1 METSWPYQVLM
12 RHHILW
18 IFQIHQ
24 FTVTDETGTAIFEV
38 REKSLVFTLQGLLDL
53 DTVHHYKVTTRL
65 MEERSSCEA

>member
-1 METSWPYQVLM
+1 MDFSNPSITIYC
-12 RHHILW
+12 
-18 IFQIHQ
+18 
-24 FTVTDETGTAIFEV
+24 DETGTAIFEV

>member
-1 METSWPYQVLM
+1 MDFSNPSIYC
-12 RHHILW
+12 
-18 IFQIHQ
+18 
-24 FTVTDETGTAIFEV
+24 DETGTAIFEV